1 MRLTYLVRVLPWS
14 FPLVF
19 PTTLE
24 WGGDCFGLDCSLIEE
39 ADTRGPAASGA
50 RGQPQAEML
59 GLDELLE
66 NSGER
71 SFRQLPPQCKLDQ
84 WLKNPRVGMVL
95 VVAEEV

>member
-1 MRLTYLVRVLPWS
+1 MVTPLDLPNYARV
-14 FPLVF
+14 
-19 PTTLE
+19 
-24 WGGDCFGLDCSLIEE
+24 GGDSFGLDCSLIEE

-59 GLDELLE
+59 GLEELLE

-71 SFRQLPPQCKLDQ
+71 SFRELLPQCKLDQ